1 MTTSDTATGAERA
14 RGASVLLYLGTL
26 AVVAPLGAVVG
37 LVSSLCAGW
46 LTRYWEAGQ
55 PVPTIAVAALVVYV
69 ALLYAGCR
77 LLAWGSGTPDAA
89 MAFTIGFVLS
99 LFAVIGYTPGG
110 DIVLT
115 GHMIHNGYQ
124 LGSMLALAAAVVV
137 SSVRGARG
145 GVLAGFGGGR

>member
-1 MTTSDTATGAERA
+1 MTTTETDAGAARG
-14 RGASVLLYLGTL
+14 RGASILVYLATL

-37 LVSSLCAGW
+37 FVSSLCAGW

-55 PVPTIAVAALVVYV
+55 PVPTIAVVALLVYA

-89 MAFTIGFVLS
+89 MAFTVGFVLS
-99 LFAVIGYTPGG
+99 VFVVIGYTPGG

-137 SSVRGARG
+137 SSVRSARG
-145 GVLAGFGGGR
+145 RRPLGDDGRG